1 MTNIQMPEIRYPF
14 PSRMNQHAAVAQQHI
29 TAWVQEMGLLTT
41 ERAWQRFH
49 KAKFAYLVARAFPDA
64 ALHELCLIADFN
76 TWLFILDDKCDEAAE
91 GRKSDYLRSIMAGLL
106 NILQKNVSHHPSE
119 GQPLSAALSSIWE
132 RMRVLSSPGW
142 RLRFIRTVSDYFTA
156 CIWEAENRE
165 RGIVPSLEDYTRM
178 RPYTGALLA
187 DIEAIEIIEKISL
200 PRTSMEQALLQRMI
214 QACNN
219 LVCWTNDI
227 FSCIKESKQ
236 GDVHNLV
243 LVLKH
248 TNKYSL
254 QEAINEANRMLK
266 EESAIFVTLEK
277 LLPLTGQESDYELIR
292 FVAVLHAWITGNADW
307 STKDTGR
314 YLVPAASVSLAHS
327 SFH

>member
-1 MTNIQMPEIRYPF
+1 MTNIQMPAIRYPF
-14 PSRMNQHAAVAQQHI
+14 PSRINQHAEAAQQHI
-29 TAWVQEMGLLTT
+29 TAWVQEMGLLNT
-41 ERAWQRFH
+41 EKAWQRFH

-91 GRKSDYLRSIMAGLL
+91 GRKSDYLRSIMAGLTD
-106 NILQKNVSHHPSE
+106 ILQTNAYCRPGE

-132 RMRVLSSPGW
+132 RMRTLSTPCW
-142 RLRFIRTVSDYFTA
+142 RLRFIQTVKDYFTA

-165 RGIVPSLEDYTRM
+165 RGVIPSVEDYTRM

-200 PRTSMEQALLQRMI
+200 PRAVAEQALLQRMI

-227 FSCIKESKQ
+227 FSCIKESRQ

-243 LVLKH
+243 LVLQH
-248 TNKYSL
+248 HRNCSL
-254 QEAINEANRMLK
+254 QEAINEARGMLK
-266 EESAIFVTLEK
+266 EETAIFVALEK

-307 STKDTGR
+307 SIKDTGR
-314 YLVPAASVSLAHS
+314 YQLPAVSAPLAHP